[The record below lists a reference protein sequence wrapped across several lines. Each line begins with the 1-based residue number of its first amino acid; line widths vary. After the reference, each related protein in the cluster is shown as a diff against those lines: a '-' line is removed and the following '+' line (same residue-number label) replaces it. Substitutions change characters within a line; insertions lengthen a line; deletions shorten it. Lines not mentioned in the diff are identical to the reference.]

1 MIELQIPGRGII
13 ELEYAVF
20 DVNGTLAT
28 DGQLIAGVEPLIAQ
42 LRDQVEVR
50 LLTADTHG
58 KQGEIDRLLQLPADR
73 LKPGGHEREQK
84 ADYIRALGAQHVV
97 AIGNGGN
104 DVDMLQAAALGI
116 GVIGHEGAAFEALAA
131 ADVVTHDIFDALGL
145 LLNPKRLI
153 ATLRR

>member
-13 ELEYAVF
+13 QLEHAVF

-28 DGQLIAGVEPLIAQ
+28 DGVLLDGVEERLAV
-42 LRDQVEVR
+42 LRGKLEVR

-58 KQGEIDRLLQLPADR
+58 RQAEIDQVLRFTADR

-84 ADYIRALGAQHVV
+84 ADYLRALGADKAV
-97 AIGNGGN
+97 AIGNGAN
-104 DVDMLQAAALGI
+104 DVDMLKAAAIGI
-116 GVIGHEGAAFEALAA
+116 VVIGLEGAAREAIDA
-131 ADVVTHDIFDALGL
+131 ADIVVFNIHDAIDL

>member
-1 MIELQIPGRGII
+1 MIELQIPGRGIL

-20 DVNGTLAT
+20 DVNGTLAV

-42 LRDQVEVR
+42 LRGKLEVR

-58 KQGEIDRLLQLPADR
+58 KQVEIDRQLKFAADR
-73 LKPGGHEREQK
+73 LKPGGYEREQK
-84 ADYIRALGAQHVV
+84 ADYVRSLEAHKVV

-104 DVDMLQAAALGI
+104 DVDMLRVAALGI
-116 GVIGHEGAAFEALAA
+116 AVIGHEGAAFEVLSA
-131 ADVVTHDIFDALGL
+131 ADVVTHNIFDAIGL
-145 LLNPKRLI
+145 LLYPKRLI

>member
-1 MIELQIPGRGII
+1 MIDVHIPGRGDIQ
-13 ELEYAVF
+13 LKYAVF

-28 DGQLIAGVEPLIAQ
+28 DGQLIAGIEPLIAQ
-42 LRDQVEVR
+42 LRDRMEVR

-58 KQGEIDRLLQLPADR
+58 KQIEIDRQLNLAADR
-73 LKPGGHEREQK
+73 LQPGGHEREQK
-84 ADYIRALGAQHVV
+84 ADYVRALDAQHVV

-104 DVDMLQAAALGI
+104 DVDMLKAAAIGI
-116 GVIGHEGAAFEALAA
+116 AVIGHEGAAFEALAA
-131 ADVVTHDIFDALGL
+131 ADVVTQDVVDAIGL